1 MTLKKPETPAEGDP
15 ALFVFFNEIGIINQ
29 LATAQMERSL
39 PDGLRLSH
47 FSVLSNFV
55 RLGGTRT
62 PAQLA
67 SAFQVTKGA
76 MTNTLQKL
84 EAKGFI
90 RIRSNPDDGR
100 GKIVSITEKGRR
112 VRNKAVA
119 ALAPSFVEF
128 QAAFPMANVEKALPT
143 LQAVR
148 KILDEARN

>member
-1 MTLKKPETPAEGDP
+1 MTAKNADP
-15 ALFVFFNEIGIINQ
+15 LLYVFFNEIGIINQ
-29 LATAQMERSL
+29 LITTQLERSL

-84 EAKGFI
+84 EAKGLV
-90 RIRSNPDDGR
+90 RIKSNPDDGR
-100 GKIVSITEKGRR
+100 GKLVSITEKGRR
-112 VRNKAVA
+112 VRNKAVT
-119 ALAPSFVEF
+119 ALAPSFAEF
-128 QAAFPMANVEKALPT
+128 EKAFAKRDVKEALPF
-143 LQAVR
+143 LQEVR
-148 KILDEARN
+148 AYLDTARD